1 MYSNGHTYDSA
12 SYTSLNSIRIH
23 GWWVNINT
31 HDLASYVTNNSN
43 QINEKSVRDTFI
55 QTLLNLEMQL

>member
-1 MYSNGHTYDSA
+1 MYSNGNTYDST
-12 SYTSLNSIRIH
+12 SYTSLNLTWIN

-43 QINEKSVRDTFI
+43 QINENSVRDIFI